1 MSWSK
6 TPPAAP
12 GFYFMR
18 FTFDGN
24 PGRCMYALCGET
36 AHQFVF
42 EDPSLHWVFGTIGVF
57 ALKGHDTPADAEW
70 MPVEW
75 PQPPTGA
82 GGESNT
88 PPDEHP

>member
-57 ALKGHDTPADAEW
+57 ALKGHDIPTDAEW
-70 MPVEW
+70 MPVSW
-75 PQPPTGA
+75 PEA
-82 GGESNT
+82 EGGT
-88 PPDEHP
+88 